1 MILLTIIIVHLIS
14 AIVSYGYL
22 ISILTRNHEADTAFF
37 CRHIHVSKYDLDGY
51 ITFSL
56 VLSLFGIFTLLVII
70 LNKEL
75 RSYGVRYRMYEKADI
90 RNKWY
95 VLNFLRTMPFI
106 QIERAA
112 KEKSI

>member
-1 MILLTIIIVHLIS
+1 MILLTIVIVHLIS
-14 AIVSYGYL
+14 IVVSYGYL
-22 ISILTRNHEADTAFF
+22 ISILTRGYETDTAFF
-37 CRHIHVSKYDLDGY
+37 CRHVHVSKHDMDGY
-51 ITFSL
+51 IAFSL
-56 VLSLFGIFTLLVII
+56 VLSLFGIFTLFVII

-75 RSYGVRYRMYEKADI
+75 RSYGVKYKISEKIDI